1 MNVLSLNRAIV
12 CVAGGTREGGLVW
25 RGCSAGFDAE
35 DGAARAL
42 ADGDVNPGDKVTTIY
57 HN

>member
-1 MNVLSLNRAIV
+1 MS
-12 CVAGGTREGGLVW
+12 VAGGTREGGLVW

-42 ADGDVNPGDKVTTIY
+42 ADGDANPGDKVS
-57 HN
+57 